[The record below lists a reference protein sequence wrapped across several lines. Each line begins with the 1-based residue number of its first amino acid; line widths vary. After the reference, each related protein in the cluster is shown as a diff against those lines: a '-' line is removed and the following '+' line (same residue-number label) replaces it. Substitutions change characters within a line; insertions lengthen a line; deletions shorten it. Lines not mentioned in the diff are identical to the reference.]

1 MVLWQAY
8 TPKLCSLS
16 VAYTACFRLLYIIC
30 FMFMCSCHCGVFLQA
45 FTVLCGSLNLPP
57 DVMIVEY
64 FCDKEKTQLYLHETK
79 ELLVSV

>member
-1 MVLWQAY
+1 
-8 TPKLCSLS
+8 
-16 VAYTACFRLLYIIC
+16 
-30 FMFMCSCHCGVFLQA
+30 MFMCSCHCGVFLQA